1 MANPKTTRVFKDL
14 EAFRAFTK
22 DFGFRYE
29 PADLYNN
36 RSYVWRLYNQKFLSG
51 KQVTNMWDVDARRF
65 EKRYQRR

>member
-1 MANPKTTRVFKDL
+1 
-14 EAFRAFTK
+14 
-22 DFGFRYE
+22 
-29 PADLYNN
+29 LYNN

>member
-1 MANPKTTRVFKDL
+1 MSNPKTLAVFKDL

-36 RSYVWRLYNQKFLSG
+36 RSYVWRLYNQKYLSG
-51 KQVTNMWDVDARRF
+51 KPVTNMWDVDAKRF
-65 EKRYQRR
+65 ERRGRR